1 MEVLSEDENS
11 SIRNCNLAST
21 MKQPSHPPNIARRI
35 TQTSKME
42 QPRQVHASARTPIR
56 ELQPRQARSCTNS
69 DLRSATQ
76 TPTMT
81 QPSHAHNIAGEI
93 ACFVGTNVLKLD
105 HMPSVGVQTDQL
117 SNVKTNASI
126 NNEAAS
132 RVHVLARKNDLRT
145 ATLASTAMM
154 ILNRFRSETADNAP
168 NRP

>member
-1 MEVLSEDENS
+1 
-11 SIRNCNLAST
+11 
-21 MKQPSHPPNIARRI
+21 
-35 TQTSKME
+35 
-42 QPRQVHASARTPIR
+42 
-56 ELQPRQARSCTNS
+56 
-69 DLRSATQ
+69 
-76 TPTMT
+76 MT

-145 ATLASTAMM
+145 APLTSTMKQPSHPPNSAREITQASTIEQRRQVHALARTP
-154 ILNRFRSETADNAP
+154 I
-168 NRP
+168 